1 MRRLSQI
8 GFYSVVIAMLLP
20 LFWSCNRFEYGFDES
35 AANMKD
41 PNQSELSFVFPET
54 AVVPEHV
61 AVLMSRKV
69 NSLNYQWTIDSLGQV
84 VQDDQTLAASQMIYN
99 GEYYLI
105 AFNKYSDFYTITD
118 YSEFEDG
125 TIRMKDLYAIVPS
138 MSSEE
143 LELDDDLLNLNPYS
157 GYVAHTDEP
166 LLHFVDRSLLF
177 PYSSGIVSLD
187 LTDLTREYTLTLML
201 EAEKS
206 VTIKRIAAIMSGV
219 PTQVQLMSGLVSRK
233 ETSKVVF
240 DFYAADGSKAQD
252 GQEMVSCRYEGK
264 IRSLGIFPA
273 SDAAMTTGPGILQ
286 VFLTTSVD
294 DGPDEVERTFYAGIN
309 IKKAIE
315 EAAVM
320 IQSEDRSGY
329 WAVPQNG
336 LKAIE
341 VDAVLKVMKNH
352 IEAGEAEG
360 TEVWFENDAEIS
372 PEL

>member
-1 MRRLSQI
+1 
-8 GFYSVVIAMLLP
+8 
-20 LFWSCNRFEYGFDES
+20 
-35 AANMKD
+35 
-41 PNQSELSFVFPET
+41 
-54 AVVPEHV
+54 
-61 AVLMSRKV
+61 
-69 NSLNYQWTIDSLGQV
+69 
-84 VQDDQTLAASQMIYN
+84 
-99 GEYYLI
+99 
-105 AFNKYSDFYTITD
+105 
-118 YSEFEDG
+118 
-125 TIRMKDLYAIVPS
+125 MKDLYAIVPS

-240 DFYAADGSKAQD
+240 DFYAVDGSKAQD
-252 GQEMVSCRYEGK
+252 GLDMVSCRYEGK

-273 SDAAMTTGPGILQ
+273 SDAGMTTGPGILQ

>member
-1 MRRLSQI
+1 M
-8 GFYSVVIAMLLP
+8 VTAVLLP
-20 LFWSCNRFEYGFDES
+20 LFGACNRFEYGFDES
-35 AANMKD
+35 AVNMKD

-69 NSLNYQWTIDSLGQV
+69 NSLNYQWTIDSQGQV

-125 TIRMKDLYAIVPS
+125 AIRMKDLYAVVPS
-138 MSSEE
+138 ISSDE

-166 LLHFVDRSLLF
+166 LLHFVHRSLLF
-177 PYSSGIVSLD
+177 PYSSGIVNLD
-187 LTDLTREYTLTLML
+187 LTDLTREYTVILTV

-206 VTIKRIAAIMSGV
+206 VTIKRITAIMSGV

-240 DFYAADGSKAQD
+240 DFLRNDDLHVADGAKTHD
-252 GQEMVSCRYEGK
+252 GSEMMSSRYEGK
-264 IRSLGIFPA
+264 IKSFGLFPA
-273 SDAAMTTGPGILQ
+273 LDAGMTTGPGILQ
-286 VFLTTSVD
+286 VFLTTSVE

-309 IKKAIE
+309 IKKAIDD
-315 EAAVM
+315 AAVM
-320 IQSEDRSGY
+320 ILSEDQSGY

-336 LKAIE
+336 LEDIR
-341 VDAVLKVMKNH
+341 VDAVLKVLKNH

>member
-1 MRRLSQI
+1 M
-8 GFYSVVIAMLLP
+8 VIAMLLP
-20 LFWSCNRFEYGFDES
+20 LFCACNCFEYGFDES

-125 TIRMKDLYAIVPS
+125 TIRMKDLYAVVPS
-138 MSSEE
+138 MSSDD
-143 LELDDDLLNLNPYS
+143 LELDDYLLNLNPYS

-187 LTDLTREYTLTLML
+187 LTDLTREYTLTLMV

-206 VTIKRIAAIMSGV
+206 VTIKRIAAIVSGI
-219 PTQVQLMSGLVSRK
+219 PTQVQLMSGLVSRN
-233 ETSKVVF
+233 ETSKVIF
-240 DFYAADGSKAQD
+240 DFLQNDEFHAADGSKAQD

-273 SDAAMTTGPGILQ
+273 SAAAMTTGPGILQ
-286 VFLTTSVD
+286 VFLTTSVE

>member
-1 MRRLSQI
+1 M
-8 GFYSVVIAMLLP
+8 VIAMLLP

-84 VQDDQTLAASQMIYN
+84 VQDDQTLAASQMINN

-105 AFNKYSDFYTITD
+105 AFNKCSDFYTITD

-187 LTDLTREYTLTLML
+187 LTDLTREYTLTLMV

-219 PTQVQLMSGLVSRK
+219 PTHVQLMSGLVSRK

-240 DFYAADGSKAQD
+240 DFYAVDGSKAQD
-252 GQEMVSCRYEGK
+252 GLDMVSCRYEGK

-273 SDAAMTTGPGILQ
+273 SDAGMTTGPGILQ

>member
-187 LTDLTREYTLTLML
+187 LTDLTREYTLTLMV

-219 PTQVQLMSGLVSRK
+219 PTHVQLMSGLVSRK

-240 DFYAADGSKAQD
+240 DFYAVDGSKAQD
-252 GQEMVSCRYEGK
+252 GLDMVSCRYEGK

-273 SDAAMTTGPGILQ
+273 SDAGMTTGPGILQ